1 MSKLMAILVNGV
13 AELEYDR
20 SKALTDDQQLSLD
33 KMDRKMDAG
42 FNLGG
47 EFVGDPD
54 IQQRALFVAGQL
66 LDAMKSDNDQLTAAL
81 TAWLA
86 ARLPDLKQVK
96 ITDKDGK
103 VMTDLVFDEAYG
115 KQAVVNF
122 QLH

>member
-1 MSKLMAILVNGV
+1 MAILVNGV

-20 SKALTDDQQLSLD
+20 NKSLSDDHQLSLD
-33 KMDRKMDAG
+33 KMDHKMDAG

-47 EFVGDPD
+47 EFVSSPD
-54 IQQRALFVAGQL
+54 VQQRALFVAGQL
-66 LDAMKSDNDQLTAAL
+66 LDAMKTDNDQLAAAL

-86 ARLPDLKQVK
+86 TRLPDLKQVK

-103 VMTDLVFDEAYG
+103 VLTDLVFDQAYG